1 MGLLRVNGFLKT
13 VFLFPKYGFVW
24 GKLGLVRLWF
34 GKIWFFMVDQK
45 KHVKPIGN
53 LIKSRYL
60 RISHRKFG
68 KSPAGSLK
76 FRVGNSRNLKFQA
89 GNVGILFEIG
99 KKHANKTTYSPATQV
114 FRDLGDS
121 IITYV
126 LHYFEKRI
134 IIPHQIPKGCHKQSL
149 KSYIMPNTPKKRTF
163 LFDKDQVFWQHA

>member
-1 MGLLRVNGFLKT
+1 
-13 VFLFPKYGFVW
+13 
-24 GKLGLVRLWF
+24 
-34 GKIWFFMVDQK
+34 MVDQRK
-45 KHVKPIGN
+45 TCKT
-53 LIKSRYL
+53 
-60 RISHRKFG
+60 HRKSDKIAIFEDFPSKIRK
-68 KSPAGSLK
+68 KSGREFKIVGNSRNRSFPAGNSRNRK
-76 FRVGNSRNLKFQA
+76 FPAGNSRNLKFQA

-99 KKHANKTTYSPATQV
+99 KKHVNKTTYSPATQV

-134 IIPHQIPKGCHKQSL
+134 IIPHQIPKDCHKQSL